1 MPLERDAI
9 AWIVKHLAH
18 MRAEFGDVLGD
29 PDLVE
34 PNGTYFPDEFSVT
47 PEGIAQLARR
57 MTTYAPLSEDLPIAV
72 AFVEDEGGSSVS
84 SRGGGGGG
92 CGSGACSPGG
102 EKNLARACAAETE
115 DGYALLLDVGAVG
128 ESALLTAA
136 IARGLGRIVQYEAG
150 EEVAPRD
157 EGPLAELTAVACG
170 FGVLLLNG
178 SCVYKKGCGGMRRHR
193 GTFLETDELAM
204 AVALFV
210 RATGKKA
217 SLVRRHLPPTQ
228 REAFDEAWAWL
239 EDQPNLVR
247 ALASAPETL
256 VDGHFPVESKRG
268 FFAKLLARDAGR
280 SDDAP
285 PFEPSVRKKARSEE
299 ELRRLTEAKAL
310 VDEALQEG

>member
-1 MPLERDAI
+1 MAIERDAI

-18 MRAEFGDVLGD
+18 LRAEFGDVLDD
-29 PDLVE
+29 PELIE

-57 MTTYAPLSEDLPIAV
+57 MATYAPLSEDLPIAV
-72 AFVEDEGGSSVS
+72 AFVEDETAE
-84 SRGGGGGG
+84 GGGGG
-92 CGSGACSPGG
+92 CGSGACSTGG
-102 EKNLARACAAETE
+102 EKKLARASAAETE
-115 DGYALLLDVGAVG
+115 DGYAILVDVASVN
-128 ESALLTAA
+128 ESALLTSA
-136 IARGLGRIVQYEAG
+136 IARGLGRVVQYEAG
-150 EEVAPRD
+150 EEALAAD

-193 GTFLETDELAM
+193 GTFLETEELAM
-204 AVALFV
+204 AVALFA

-247 ALASAPETL
+247 ALATAPETL
-256 VDGHFPVESKRG
+256 VDGHFPLESKRG
-268 FFAKLLARDAGR
+268 FFAKLLARGDER
-280 SDDAP
+280 SDDP
-285 PFEPSVRKKARSEE
+285 PLEALPVRKKPRSEE
-299 ELRRLTEAKAL
+299 ELWRLTEAKAL